1 MRRAS
6 SRLLLAACLVLA
18 GCLGTSPED
27 AERDALGPYGDD
39 DDGDPE
45 HRPGQPCLV
54 CHGEFVIA
62 GTVFLYATDEVGIG
76 GAVVDVTDAEGR
88 TFSAPTNRTGNFMV
102 SVKGGISGPQLSRR
116 GNLLIP
122 WQPAYPLRVRVRRN
136 GIDRDMES
144 WVWRE
149 GACAG
154 CHVGSADT
162 AESVA
167 RVYLLE
173 EGEVL

>member
-1 MRRAS
+1 MRRALPLA
-6 SRLLLAACLVLA
+6 LLLAA
-18 GCLGTSPED
+18 CLGTSPED
-27 AERDALGPYGDD
+27 AEREALGPYGDD

-54 CHGEFVIA
+54 CHDEFVVA
-62 GTVFLYATDEVGIG
+62 GTVFLYADDDVGVG
-76 GAVVDVTDAEGR
+76 GAVVEVEDAEGR
-88 TFSAPTNRTGNFMV
+88 IFSAPTNRTGNFMV
-102 SVKGGISGPQLSRR
+102 SVKGGISAPQLSRR

-122 WQPAYPLRVRVRRN
+122 WDPVFPLRVNVRRN
-136 GIDRDMES
+136 GVERDMES
-144 WVWRE
+144 WIWRE

-173 EGEVL
+173 PGEVP